1 LPKCILHILQP
12 PSNQRRTLL
21 EQNKTNPTITTITR
35 PLSCSFRAPFIC
47 CCDDGS
53 LHPIRYV
60 CPFRI
65 NMCVFYRYVVCCDI
79 DVRFCPSN
87 RYCYFDQFC
96 RVNTVEGSTL
106 FTHSPTAS
114 LARQVVSA
122 RLVMSSIHRAA
133 GMLAVCWFCASVR
146 EFI

>member
-1 LPKCILHILQP
+1 MKSKCQFAKMHSAYIATTSKSTTHTSGTKQNQP
-12 PSNQRRTLL
+12 NHHDHHP
-21 EQNKTNPTITTITR
+21 P
-35 PLSCSFRAPFIC
+35 PFIC

-60 CPFRI
+60 CPFR
-65 NMCVFYRYVVCCDI
+65 MCVCVFYRYVVCCDI